1 MSLKGIDGHFRA
13 VFVAISNNK
22 KDGLV
27 MTIAIDGT
35 QTAKISRLIEKR
47 EKVRG
52 EYRKGFL
59 SYSAYMARRERI
71 EKRIDQVI
79 DLHTAEF

>member
-1 MSLKGIDGHFRA
+1 MTLAINRA
-13 VFVAISNNK
+13 QAE
-22 KDGLV
+22 
-27 MTIAIDGT
+27 
-35 QTAKISRLIEKR
+35 KISRLIEKR
-47 EKVRG
+47 EKLRT

-71 EKRIDQVI
+71 EKRIDRII

>member
-1 MSLKGIDGHFRA
+1 MA
-13 VFVAISNNK
+13 VSNNK

-27 MTIAIDGT
+27 MTLAIDRT
-35 QTAKISRLIEKR
+35 QAAQISRLIEKR

-52 EYRKGFL
+52 EYRKGFID
-59 SYSAYMARRERI
+59 YSAYMARRERI
-71 EKRIDQVI
+71 EKRIDRII

>member
-1 MSLKGIDGHFRA
+1 MA
-13 VFVAISNNK
+13 VSNNK

-27 MTIAIDGT
+27 MTLAIDRT
-35 QTAKISRLIEKR
+35 QAAQISRLIEKR

-52 EYRKGFL
+52 EYRKGFID
-59 SYSAYMARRERI
+59 YSAYMARRERI
-71 EKRIDQVI
+71 EKRIDHII